1 MAIIETIPTAVLG
14 GISILLFG
22 IIASSGLRM
31 LVESNVDFGNNRN
44 MVISSV
50 ILVIGIG
57 GAAMRF
63 TESFAIEGM
72 ALAAIIG
79 VILNLV
85 LPGREKADKDSYEN

>member
-63 TESFAIEGM
+63 TESFDIEGI

-85 LPGREKADKDSYEN
+85 LPGREKVDKDN